1 MDLRVSYNWLR
12 EYVDTKLSPEEFA
25 RRLSLSG
32 PSVERVSR
40 LAESFERIVVGRVE
54 EIKKHPNADKL
65 RLARVNL
72 GSLSKELVC
81 GGSNLK
87 EGMLVA
93 VATPGARV
101 RWHGEGELVVLEE
114 AEIRGIKSAG
124 MICAANEIGLGEL
137 FPMRSS
143 HEILDLTDLRLRP
156 GRPLAEALEL
166 DDAILSVE
174 VTTNRPDAFS
184 VVGLAREAAAILS
197 VKFLWKERQ
206 VKKPSVKVDLS
217 VRVAAPSLC
226 VRYEAALVRNVQIA
240 ESPLWMKRH
249 LASAG
254 ARSISN
260 IVDITNYVM
269 LELGQPL
276 HAFDARKLKG
286 GLFVR
291 KARAGEKIKALDGNV
306 YELKPEML
314 VIADAEKP
322 VAIAGVIGGEE
333 SAVDSG
339 TREVIFESAAFDP
352 VSVRRTSRALGLQTD
367 SSLRFEKGLSSEGT
381 TAALAHAI
389 ELAETLAGGKLA
401 AVVNRRSAPYRPKTV
416 RLPVADVSRLIGVP
430 MPPPSIKKI
439 LQSLGFAVA
448 VRGAALS
455 ARVPHFR
462 ANDIA
467 TGRDLIEE
475 IARIYGYHNLPAI
488 IPAGEIPVRPRDAE
502 FTWEERL
509 RDALAGAGY
518 TEILSYSLVSKP
530 MLNRLGIP
538 PTEPLRLANP
548 LSADLLYLRTELLSS
563 MLQVIHENQEH
574 VQRGAFFEIANVY
587 LPRETDLPRET
598 PRVLAA
604 SFGLDESAE
613 LFLVAKGFVESF
625 FVRHGVSDWSLE
637 PRRASVGELYHPGRS
652 LSVMVGGHSIGVVA
666 EVHPRILREF
676 DIGHR
681 VAILDLDI
689 GAFVAQ
695 GKTRRQYEP
704 LPLYPAVKR
713 DVSFVL
719 GDRITYAEILK
730 TLRGAD
736 PLLASVEIFDT
747 YTGRGVPEGKK
758 SVAFHLEYRLPVRT
772 LTSEEVDA
780 AHERVLEAMRKEF
793 GATIR
798 V

>member
-25 RRLSLSG
+25 RRISLSG
-32 PSVERVSR
+32 PSIERVSR
-40 LAESFERIVVGRVE
+40 LAESFAEMWVGRVE

-72 GSLSKELVC
+72 GSVSKELVC

-101 RWHGEGELVVLEE
+101 RWHGEGELTILEE
-114 AEIRGIKSAG
+114 VEIRGIKSAG
-124 MICAANEIGLGEL
+124 MICAANEIGLSEL
-137 FPMRSS
+137 FPLRGS

-156 GRPLAEALEL
+156 GTPLAEALGL

-197 VKFLWKERQ
+197 AKFLWKEYRLP
-206 VKKPSVKVDLS
+206 KLSRKSDLT

-226 VRYEAALVRNVQIA
+226 ARYEAALLRDVQVA
-240 ESPLWMKRH
+240 ESPLWMKRR

-260 IVDITNYVM
+260 VVDITNYVM

-276 HAFDARKLKG
+276 HAFDAQKLKG
-286 GLFVR
+286 GLLVR
-291 KARAGEKIKALDGNV
+291 KARAGEKLKALDGNV
-306 YELKPEML
+306 YALTPEML

-333 SAVDSG
+333 SAVGSG
-339 TREVIFESAAFDP
+339 TREIVFESAVFDP
-352 VSVRRTSRALGLQTD
+352 VSVRRTSRALGLTTD
-367 SSLRFEKGLSSEGT
+367 SSLRFEKGLSTEGT
-381 TAALAHAI
+381 AAALSRAV
-389 ELAETLAGGKLA
+389 ELAETIAGGKLVA
-401 AVVNRRSAPYRPKTV
+401 LASQRSAPPRLKTV
-416 RLPVADVSRLIGVP
+416 RLPMADVSRLIGVVI
-430 MPPPSIKKI
+430 PSARIKKI

-462 ANDIA
+462 SNDIA

-488 IPAGEIPVRPRDAE
+488 IPTGEIPVRPRDAE

-518 TEILSYSLVSKP
+518 AEILSYSLISKA
-530 MLNRLGIP
+530 LLSRLGLP

-574 VQRGAFFEIANVY
+574 VHRGSFFEIAHVY
-587 LPRETDLPRET
+587 LPREADLPRET
-598 PRVLAA
+598 PHVLAA
-604 SFGLDESAE
+604 SFGTDEGAD
-613 LFLVAKGFVESF
+613 LFLAVKGLVESF
-625 FVRHGVSDWSLE
+625 FSRYGISDWSLE
-637 PRRASVGELYHPGRS
+637 LRRVSAPQMFHPGRC
-652 LSVMVGGHSIGVVA
+652 LSVMVGGHSVGTVA

-676 DIGHR
+676 SISHR
-681 VAILDLDI
+681 VAVFDLDI
-689 GAFVAQ
+689 GAFVVQ
-695 GKTRRQYEP
+695 GKTGRRYEP
-704 LPLYPAVKR
+704 IPLYPAVKR

-719 GDRITYAEILK
+719 EARISYADMVK

-736 PLLASVEIFDT
+736 SLLASVEIFDT
-747 YTGRGVPEGKK
+747 YIGRGVPEGKK

-780 AHERVLEAMRKEF
+780 VHERVLAALRDKLD
-793 GATIR
+793 ATIR
-798 V
+798 